1 MKKATTIPAILLC
14 LTLLSPSVI
23 SALPV
28 FAEADAAVTE
38 ESVPVSDEPSTDA
51 PATDEAPVTEDAP
64 AVTDGVTLTAP
75 KALRA
80 GEEVTFTLGC
90 NTSNL
95 RAAQGSLTY
104 DPTVLTYVKSEVIPE
119 DWEMTFSESD
129 GTLKYLGLSTEN
141 RDLTGEIPL
150 IQITFRIVDTAVE
163 GNGLPFVLSDATV
176 YNGSEEMI
184 LPGGNLTWAVTRPLS
199 TECTLEA
206 LSVAGGNLTPS
217 FSPEITE
224 YSITLPYTAY
234 YADVSTTACEYGQ
247 VKLSSRELKVGEN
260 EIRVTV
266 ISEAGLQQV
275 YTITVTR
282 LADPNY
288 VPSSDNRILSLELS
302 DGLLFPAFSPE
313 ITEYSIYLVK
323 GQDVTLAPTPADKAI
338 ADPLTI
344 PAERALGTTLD
355 EATAG
360 TFTIVCSAE
369 DGTARTYTFHTILL
383 DTPEELAKV
392 QNSVIAE
399 SPLTAIL
406 IFSFAAVTV
415 FFLGFVVSHLFHA
428 RNGKKESAL
437 KKEETEHK
445 ESE

>member
-1 MKKATTIPAILLC
+1 MKKTITIPVILLC
-14 LTLLSPSVI
+14 LTTWL
-23 SALPV
+23 ATV
-28 FAEADAAVTE
+28 FAAVPIFAEPDAAETDESTAVT
-38 ESVPVSDEPSTDA
+38 DEPSTDT
-51 PATDEAPVTEDAP
+51 PATDETPLAE
-64 AVTDGVTLTAP
+64 GVKITAP
-75 KALRA
+75 KTLRA
-80 GEEVTFTLGC
+80 GEEVSFTLVC
-90 NTSNL
+90 SASKL

-104 DPTVLTYVKSEVIPE
+104 DPSILTYVKSEVIPE
-119 DWEMTFSESD
+119 DWEMTFSEAN

-141 RDLTGEIPL
+141 RDLTGEIQL
-150 IQITFRIVDTAVE
+150 FRIVFRIADTAVE

-176 YNGSEEMI
+176 YNGSEEVI
-184 LPGGNLTWAVTRPLS
+184 LPGGEITWAVTRPLS
-199 TECTLEA
+199 TQCTLEA
-206 LSVAGGNLTPS
+206 LSVVGGNLSPS

-224 YSITLPYTAY
+224 YSITLPYTVY
-234 YADVSTTACEYGQ
+234 YADVSATACAYGQ
-247 VKLSSRELKVGEN
+247 IKLSSRELKVGEN

-266 ISEAGLQQV
+266 ISESGLQQV

-288 VPSSDNRILSLELS
+288 IPSSNNRILSLELS

-323 GQDVTLAPTPADKAI
+323 GQDVTLTPTPAEKAI

-344 PAERALGTTLD
+344 PAERATGTTLD

-360 TFTIVCSAE
+360 TFTIVCRAE

-383 DTPEELAKV
+383 DTPDELAKV
-392 QNSVIAE
+392 QTSVMAE
-399 SPLTAIL
+399 SPWTAIL

-428 RNGKKESAL
+428 RNGKKESAPT
-437 KKEETEHK
+437 KEDTEHK